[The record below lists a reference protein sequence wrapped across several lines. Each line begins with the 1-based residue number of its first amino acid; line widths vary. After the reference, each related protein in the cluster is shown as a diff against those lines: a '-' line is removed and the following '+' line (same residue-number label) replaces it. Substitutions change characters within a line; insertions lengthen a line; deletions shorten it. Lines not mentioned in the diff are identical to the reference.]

1 MEARLT
7 SSNTTLILVT
17 HDRAFMESVCTG
29 ILELDQGTAHLHS
42 FGGPGSYDRFRQVCI
57 CAELPLCPAG
67 VQLMSA
73 SLWVDFTGNMKVK
86 CSKLIDGKLRHLNL
100 AHITHIAGISTWLTS
115 HISSAYEGRDADD
128 FLQALRPRCSSAS
141 SPSLS
146 THFRAA

>member
-57 CAELPLCPAG
+57 CAGPTTLSSNTDVVLKHQMLHLDVYFTCSTTSCGNEAANTTQTLS
-67 VQLMSA
+67 VA
-73 SLWVDFTGNMKVK
+73 S
-86 CSKLIDGKLRHLNL
+86 
-100 AHITHIAGISTWLTS
+100 
-115 HISSAYEGRDADD
+115 
-128 FLQALRPRCSSAS
+128 
-141 SPSLS
+141 
-146 THFRAA
+146 